1 MLTFALREAT
11 SRWDTRLVIAR
22 LFNLYGPH
30 HTVSHLIPTI
40 VAQAIAGD
48 RRLRLGDLT
57 TVRDY
62 VSVTDA
68 ASAIVE
74 LLTCGR
80 GGTYN
85 IGTGTATS
93 GENVV
98 ELVAKLVGRD
108 LTAVLDPRRLRRI
121 NRRILVADRTKISGL
136 LPWWPMTP
144 LDEGLENVID
154 AHRHLSRNHVIVDQH
169 V

>member
-1 MLTFALREAT
+1 M
-11 SRWDTRLVIAR
+11 IAR

-40 VAQAIAGD
+40 VAQAISGD
-48 RRLRLGDLT
+48 RLRLGDLT
-57 TVRDY
+57 TVRDF

-74 LLTCGR
+74 LLTRGP

-85 IGTGTATS
+85 IGTGRATS

-98 ELVAKLVGRD
+98 ELITKPTVAVVARD
-108 LTAVLDPRRLRRI
+108 TAR
-121 NRRILVADRTKISGL
+121 
-136 LPWWPMTP
+136 
-144 LDEGLENVID
+144 
-154 AHRHLSRNHVIVDQH
+154 
-169 V
+169 